1 MKNGRSGNKEWKRKI
16 IKKRVGKVDRE
27 EKENEK
33 LEEK

>member
-1 MKNGRSGNKEWKRKI
+1 MKIGRSENKEWKRKI
-16 IKKRVGKVDRE
+16 IKKRVGKVVRK